1 MPFSPLAAPR
11 AASVWLFKPESG
23 EVNQC
28 FARRYRLT
36 KTDEFSSVFGFRRA
50 IRGKL
55 LMLHYQ
61 PRPEGMTEPRLGL
74 VVGKKL
80 LKHAVDRNRLKR
92 IVREQFRL
100 RRASLPGV
108 DLVVRLAVKP
118 KPLDGKQIAD
128 DIVALFDKQQ
138 RPRPKREN

>member
-11 AASVWLFKPESG
+11 AASVWLFKPEYG

-128 DIVALFDKQQ
+128 DIVALFDKLQ

>member
-74 VVGKKL
+74 VVSKKL

-128 DIVALFDKQQ
+128 DIVALFDKLQ

>member
-1 MPFSPLAAPR
+1 MTR
-11 AASVWLFKPESG
+11 TSG
-23 EVNQC
+23 GVEQT

-36 KTDEFSSVFGFRRA
+36 KTDEFSSVFGFRKA

-61 PRPEGMTEPRLGL
+61 PRASGADDARLGL

-80 LKHAVDRNRLKR
+80 LKRAVDRNRFKR
-92 IVREQFRL
+92 VLREQFRL
-100 RRASLPGV
+100 RRADLPAC

-118 KPLDGKQIAD
+118 VPLDASVLVD
-128 DIVALFDKQQ
+128 DFVALLAKLQ
-138 RPRPKREN
+138 RFAPPREAS

>member
-80 LKHAVDRNRLKR
+80 LKHAVDRNRHKR

-128 DIVALFDKQQ
+128 DIVALFDKLQ

>member
-1 MPFSPLAAPR
+1 MD
-11 AASVWLFKPESG
+11 
-23 EVNQC
+23 QT

-61 PRPEGMTEPRLGL
+61 PRPDGLNDVRLGV

-80 LKHAVDRNRLKR
+80 LKRAVDRNRVKR
-92 IVREQFRL
+92 IVREQFR
-100 RRASLPGV
+100 RERPNLPAC
-108 DLVVRLAVKP
+108 DLIVRLAAKP
-118 KPLDGKQIAD
+118 APLDGKLVAD
-128 DIVALFDKQQ
+128 DFLALLEKL
-138 RPRPKREN
+138 RRTCAKKEER